1 MSSNENT
8 PSGATGP
15 EHEND
20 PNRIGTADPAASDAA
35 QGMNIAARTQWQLVR
50 ARFFRHRAALV
61 GMFLL
66 ISVILLAF
74 TSIGYGPV
82 PGWWDKS
89 PTATGPL
96 SDGGNPTLSL
106 VPQFLG
112 GSGLALGEHPFG
124 QDNVG
129 KDYFALTMQG
139 TQVSLIIAFV
149 VGIVATVVGTV
160 LGACAGYFRGWT
172 ESVLMRVTDVLI
184 AIPLLAIAAAA
195 AKIAGQAGILYLG
208 IVLGLVT
215 WTQTAR
221 LVRSSVLS
229 LREKE
234 FVEAARS
241 VGTSSA
247 RIIFKH
253 ILPNTVGVIIVS
265 VTLAIAAAV
274 LLESALSFLGMGVQP
289 PDTSLGRLI
298 TDYRSAMST
307 RPWLFYW
314 PGLFIILIALS
325 VNFIGDGLRD
335 AFDPRQNRVR
345 D

>member
-1 MSSNENT
+1 MNDHDRTSPESPDAEHDPGAQEAPSSSE
-8 PSGATGP
+8 
-15 EHEND
+15 
-20 PNRIGTADPAASDAA
+20 A

-50 ARFFRHRAALV
+50 GRFFRHKAALL

-66 ISVILLAF
+66 LGVVLLAF
-74 TSIGYGPV
+74 TSVGIGPL

-89 PTATGPL
+89 PMATGPL
-96 SDGGNPTLSL
+96 HEGGRPTLSL
-106 VPQFLG
+106 VPEFLG
-112 GSGLALGEHPFG
+112 GAGLALGEHPFG

-129 KDYFALTMQG
+129 KDYFALTMRG
-139 TQVSLIIAFV
+139 AQVSLIIAFL
-149 VGIVATVVGTV
+149 VGIVATIVATV
-160 LGACAGYFRGWT
+160 IGACAGYFRGWT
-172 ESVLMRVTDVLI
+172 ETVLMRITDVLI

-195 AKIAGQAGILYLG
+195 AKIAGQAGIFYLG

-221 LVRSSVLS
+221 LVRSAVLS

-241 VGTSSA
+241 VGTSSV

-274 LLESALSFLGMGVQP
+274 LLESALSFLNMGVQP

-298 TDYRSAMST
+298 TDYRSAMGT

>member
-1 MSSNENT
+1 MTDHDRTSPESPDSENSPDT
-8 PSGATGP
+8 
-15 EHEND
+15 HEVS
-20 PNRIGTADPAASDAA
+20 ASAEA
-35 QGMNIAARTQWQLVR
+35 QGLNITARTQWQLIR
-50 ARFFRHRAALV
+50 GRFFRHRAALF

-66 ISVILLAF
+66 VGVVLLSF
-74 TSIGYGPV
+74 TSVGIGPL

-89 PTATGPL
+89 PLATGPL
-96 SDGGNPTLSL
+96 YNDGNPTLSL
-106 VPQFLG
+106 VPEFLG
-112 GSGLALGEHPFG
+112 GAGLALGEHPFG

-129 KDYFALTMQG
+129 KDYFALTMRG
-139 TQVSLIIAFV
+139 TQVSLIIAFL
-149 VGIVATVVGTV
+149 VGIVATIVAT
-160 LGACAGYFRGWT
+160 LIGACAGYFRGWT
-172 ESVLMRVTDVLI
+172 ETVLMRVTDVLI

-208 IVLGLVT
+208 LVLGLVT

-221 LVRSSVLS
+221 LVRSAVLS

-241 VGTSSA
+241 VGTSSV

-298 TDYRSAMST
+298 TDYRSAMGT

>member
-1 MSSNENT
+1 MTDHDRTSPESPDSGNS
-8 PSGATGP
+8 PSIQEAP
-15 EHEND
+15 PSAE
-20 PNRIGTADPAASDAA
+20 A

-50 ARFFRHRAALV
+50 GRFFRHRAALF

-66 ISVILLAF
+66 VGVVLLSF
-74 TSIGYGPV
+74 TSVGIGPL

-89 PTATGPL
+89 PLATGPL
-96 SDGGNPTLSL
+96 YNGGNPTLSL
-106 VPQFLG
+106 VPEFLG
-112 GSGLALGEHPFG
+112 GAGLALGEHPFG

-129 KDYFALTMQG
+129 KDYFALTMRG
-139 TQVSLIIAFV
+139 TQVSLIIAFL
-149 VGIVATVVGTV
+149 VGIVATVVAT
-160 LGACAGYFRGWT
+160 LIGACAGYFRGWT
-172 ESVLMRVTDVLI
+172 ETVLMRVTDVLI

-208 IVLGLVT
+208 LVLGLVT

-221 LVRSSVLS
+221 LVRSAVLS

-241 VGTSSA
+241 VGTSSV

-298 TDYRSAMST
+298 TDYRSAMGT

>member
-1 MSSNENT
+1 MTDHDRTSPGSPDSENSPGVQEVST
-8 PSGATGP
+8 SA
-15 EHEND
+15 E
-20 PNRIGTADPAASDAA
+20 A
-35 QGMNIAARTQWQLVR
+35 QGLNIAARTQWQLIR
-50 ARFFRHRAALV
+50 GRFFRHKAALF

-66 ISVILLAF
+66 VGVVLLSF
-74 TSIGYGPV
+74 TSVGIGPL

-89 PTATGPL
+89 PLATGPL
-96 SDGGNPTLSL
+96 YNDGNPTLSL
-106 VPQFLG
+106 VPEFLG
-112 GSGLALGEHPFG
+112 GAGLALGEHPFG

-129 KDYFALTMQG
+129 KDYFALTMRG
-139 TQVSLIIAFV
+139 TQVSLIIAFL
-149 VGIVATVVGTV
+149 VGIVATIVAT
-160 LGACAGYFRGWT
+160 LIGACAGYFRGWT
-172 ESVLMRVTDVLI
+172 ETVLMRVTDVLI

-221 LVRSSVLS
+221 LVRSAVLS

-298 TDYRSAMST
+298 TDYRSAMGT